1 MYIRTIISACAL
13 LVLPSIALADPTG
26 TFKVV
31 GKNADDGSTYTGTVT
46 VTRTGA
52 TYKVVWNIGGTES
65 VGTGLGSRFEGHDI
79 VSGHATSDDTGIS
92 VGYIS
97 KDSYGIAVYYE
108 QSNGNWEGVWSYG
121 GSKGV
126 TNETWIPE

>member
-1 MYIRTIISACAL
+1 MYIRTIISACTL
-13 LVLPSIALADPTG
+13 LILPGIALADPTG

-31 GKNADDGSTYTGTVT
+31 GKNADDGSTYTGTVKI
-46 VTRTGA
+46 TRTGA

-65 VGTGLGSRFEGHDI
+65 VGTGLGSRFDGHDI
-79 VSGHATSDDTGIS
+79 ESGHATADDTGIS
-92 VGYIS
+92 VGYVS